1 MKKINKSTIVKKG
14 INYVMLGAVLSTT
27 ALSLMQAPSVMA
39 AEVNP
44 NVSQILSETVEEAS
58 AVVYTDATGEHTLP
72 VSEGS
77 VVKLSATATALN
89 MTIDGTKY
97 SLKGIKEVTFKGITV
112 NALIPFYLDGV
123 TKVTL
128 DNVNF
133 SKGIDFSGMK
143 NIETL
148 VVKDST
154 FGATDYSLAIHSAP
168 KLTTLAVDNST
179 FNADFRIY
187 SNHSLE
193 TANLSNSIFK
203 KDVSQY
209 SNKKGY
215 FTDFINNRFERSKT
229 QRVINSGGMS
239 KDDIF
244 YINPNDTTIGNS
256 SFDNTKDGFVGYTKD
271 GNKEKIEVPAGVTI
285 TDVKDSKNT
294 VSIKL
299 SNGQTYKIENST
311 ELNFR
316 NVDITT
322 TVAFTQKNLKL
333 NKITFIGSRTKLID
347 IAYSETITDVQVIDT
362 EISQSS
368 GYLSIY
374 NNSAI
379 KNLEIQNAVVTGT
392 SGYIS
397 VYNNKAMSKFV
408 MNDVYTHG
416 YLSAYNLGE
425 TVLQISNSLFDDYIS
440 TNQVIEGEGGRA
452 IIGDAPVIE
461 GAVDMTIEKGEE
473 FYPLAGITA
482 TDTEDGDLTGQIT
495 VEGEVDT
502 SVSGV
507 YEVTYSVTDSDDN
520 TTTVTIYVTVV

>member
-14 INYVMLGAVLSTT
+14 TNYAMLAAVLSTT

-112 NALIPFYLDGV
+112 NDLIPFYLDGV

-168 KLTTLAVDNST
+168 QLTTLAVDNSK

-203 KDVSQY
+203 KDVS
-209 SNKKGY
+209 
-215 FTDFINNRFERSKT
+215 
-229 QRVINSGGMS
+229 
-239 KDDIF
+239 
-244 YINPNDTTIGNS
+244 
-256 SFDNTKDGFVGYTKD
+256 
-271 GNKEKIEVPAGVTI
+271 
-285 TDVKDSKNT
+285 
-294 VSIKL
+294 
-299 SNGQTYKIENST
+299 
-311 ELNFR
+311 
-316 NVDITT
+316 
-322 TVAFTQKNLKL
+322 
-333 NKITFIGSRTKLID
+333 
-347 IAYSETITDVQVIDT
+347 
-362 EISQSS
+362 
-368 GYLSIY
+368 
-374 NNSAI
+374 
-379 KNLEIQNAVVTGT
+379 
-392 SGYIS
+392 
-397 VYNNKAMSKFV
+397 
-408 MNDVYTHG
+408 
-416 YLSAYNLGE
+416 
-425 TVLQISNSLFDDYIS
+425 
-440 TNQVIEGEGGRA
+440 
-452 IIGDAPVIE
+452 
-461 GAVDMTIEKGEE
+461 
-473 FYPLAGITA
+473 
-482 TDTEDGDLTGQIT
+482 
-495 VEGEVDT
+495 
-502 SVSGV
+502 
-507 YEVTYSVTDSDDN
+507 
-520 TTTVTIYVTVV
+520 